1 MQTMDTIERVV
12 SADSASPNED
22 NIDRALRPTLL
33 KDYVAKKPSA
43 ISCRFSLLPRKS
55 VMSPWTTSSCSDRP
69 GSGKRRLRTSLPT
82 KWA

>member
-33 KDYVAKKPSA
+33 KDYVGQKN
-43 ISCRFSLLPRKS
+43 
-55 VMSPWTTSSCSDRP
+55 
-69 GSGKRRLRTSLPT
+69 RLRSAADFHCCRE
-82 KWA
+82 KAS

>member
-33 KDYVAKKPSA
+33 KDYVGQKTVCDQLQ
-43 ISCRFSLLPRKS
+43 I
-55 VMSPWTTSSCSDRP
+55 
-69 GSGKRRLRTSLPT
+69 
-82 KWA
+82 

>member
-33 KDYVAKKPSA
+33 KDYVGQKTV
-43 ISCRFSLLPRKS
+43 CDQLPGEGQGQ
-55 VMSPWTTSSCSDRP
+55 P
-69 GSGKRRLRTSLPT
+69 GGVHPGGQDAS
-82 KWA
+82 

>member
-1 MQTMDTIERVV
+1 MQTMNTIERVV

-33 KDYVAKKPSA
+33 KDYVGQKTVCDQLQIFIAAAKK
-43 ISCRFSLLPRKS
+43 RHE
-55 VMSPWTTSSCSDRP
+55 PWTTSSCSDRP